1 MKSARAAVQEYDKQ
15 LPLLI
20 AVLGRHL
27 VCIVDVAPST
37 IMDEPTV
44 INEDGDYKEEIQE
57 AINYVEMQEVL

>member
-1 MKSARAAVQEYDKQ
+1 MKSARADVQEYDTE

-44 INEDGDYKEEIQE
+44 INEDGDDKEEIQE